1 MCAGGTVVTHLPACE
16 HGSITDKGRYRAC
29 RSPVELLEIYSS
41 KAKLMGTRCTGGMGQ
56 SELRGAVCRK
66 G

>member
-1 MCAGGTVVTHLPACE
+1 MQEAQLSHICPRVSMAAF
-16 HGSITDKGRYRAC
+16 IDKGRYRAG
-29 RSPVELLEIYSS
+29 RLPFGLLEIHSS

-56 SELRGAVCRK
+56 SELRGTVCCK